1 MKHENVDD
9 LITEALSKEE
19 AEFYHQL
26 DEQTLWQSM
35 WGLFQGKNKWI
46 NIIALL
52 IQFALIFTAIYCLLH
67 FLDASETNDLIKW
80 GAGMFACMLT
90 SSMVKLQQ
98 WLQMETNKVMREVKR
113 LEFQVSLISEKQKR

>member
-52 IQFALIFTAIYCLLH
+52 IQFALIFTAIRSEEHTSELQSPVHIVCRLLLEKKKSHLH
-67 FLDASETNDLIKW
+67 FT
-80 GAGMFACMLT
+80 
-90 SSMVKLQQ
+90 
-98 WLQMETNKVMREVKR
+98 
-113 LEFQVSLISEKQKR
+113 